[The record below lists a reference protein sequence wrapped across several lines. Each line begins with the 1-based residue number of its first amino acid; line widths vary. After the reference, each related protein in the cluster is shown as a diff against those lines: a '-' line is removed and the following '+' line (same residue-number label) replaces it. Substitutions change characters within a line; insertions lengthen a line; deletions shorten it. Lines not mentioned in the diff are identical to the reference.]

1 MAGASGFEPEL
12 KVLETRVLPL
22 TPCPYISIN
31 EYIIILERIQFISL
45 NLTKKEEVSLWTL
58 QNFL

>member
-22 TPCPYISIN
+22 TPCPYVIRELVYHKEQLIAN
-31 EYIIILERIQFISL
+31 VFDVFCEKIIQ
-45 NLTKKEEVSLWTL
+45 K
-58 QNFL
+58 